1 MISQIFPSKFQQIPI
16 ISVSGH
22 CMWVIF
28 KICPTVAG
36 WSIIGQFHDF
46 FKSNVWRVFAIWPKN
61 CALFST
67 AISREQDHVTFIL
80 FSSKLAYYCIL
91 CTYVYI
97 HTFLNSGTKPNSS
110 YYKAVF
116 LNIGMS
122 HAYTIIEKS
131 TTSVGLC
138 SIGIQKIQQKYEVIV
153 FSSLP
158 VLTCLMLKYSSSLFI
173 IIYGRL

>member
-1 MISQIFPSKFQQIPI
+1 
-16 ISVSGH
+16 
-22 CMWVIF
+22 
-28 KICPTVAG
+28 
-36 WSIIGQFHDF
+36 
-46 FKSNVWRVFAIWPKN
+46 
-61 CALFST
+61 
-67 AISREQDHVTFIL
+67 
-80 FSSKLAYYCIL
+80 
-91 CTYVYI
+91 
-97 HTFLNSGTKPNSS
+97 
-110 YYKAVF
+110 
-116 LNIGMS
+116 MS

>member
-1 MISQIFPSKFQQIPI
+1 MISRIFKSKFQQIHI

-28 KICPTVAG
+28 KICQTVAG
-36 WSIIGQFHDF
+36 CSIIGQFHDF
-46 FKSNVWRVFAIWPKN
+46 FFSNLMFGGFFAIWPKN

-116 LNIGMS
+116 LNIAMS

-131 TTSVGLC
+131 IT
-138 SIGIQKIQQKYEVIV
+138 
-153 FSSLP
+153 
-158 VLTCLMLKYSSSLFI
+158 
-173 IIYGRL
+173 